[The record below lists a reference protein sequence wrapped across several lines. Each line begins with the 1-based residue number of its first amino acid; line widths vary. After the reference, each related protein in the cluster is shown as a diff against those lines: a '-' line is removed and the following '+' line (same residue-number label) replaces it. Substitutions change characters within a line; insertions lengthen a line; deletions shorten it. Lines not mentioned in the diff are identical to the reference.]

1 MNLDIRL
8 PMGMLFTILG
18 VLLAGFGLLSDPA
31 IYERSLGLNL
41 NLTWGAVILVFGVV
55 MLVFGRR
62 GTSSARPAEAS
73 AEGRAIEEAEHARGV
88 ESDTTR

>member
-18 VLLAGFGLLSDPA
+18 VLLAGYGLVSDQA

-41 NLTWGAVILVFGVV
+41 NLTWGAVILIFGVV

-62 GTSSARPAEAS
+62 GTSSSRPAEES
-73 AEGRAIEEAEHARGV
+73 AEGRAIEEVEHARGV

>member
-18 VLLAGFGLLSDPA
+18 VLLAGYGLVSDPA

-41 NLTWGAVILVFGVV
+41 NLAWGAAILIFGVV

-62 GTSSARPAEAS
+62 GTSSARPAEES
-73 AEGRAIEEAEHARGV
+73 AEGRAIEAAEQARGV
-88 ESDTTR
+88 ESDPTR

>member
-18 VLLAGFGLLSDPA
+18 VLLAGYGLVSDQA

-41 NLTWGAVILVFGVV
+41 NLTWGAVILIFGVV

-62 GTSSARPAEAS
+62 GTSSSRPAEES